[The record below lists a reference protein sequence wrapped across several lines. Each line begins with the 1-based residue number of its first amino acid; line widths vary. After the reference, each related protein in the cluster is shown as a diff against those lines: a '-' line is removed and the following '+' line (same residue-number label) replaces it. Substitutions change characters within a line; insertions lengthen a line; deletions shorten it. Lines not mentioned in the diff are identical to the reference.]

1 MAFGALYLILSA
13 PEARLS
19 AFTACASFSTV
30 LAPSN
35 TLLDSV
41 TFLDAASAR
50 LLTIA
55 AYLVAP
61 VGEEY

>member
-1 MAFGALYLILSA
+1 MAFGALYLLFSA

-19 AFTACASFSTV
+19 AFTACASFTTV

-41 TFLDAASAR
+41 TFLDATSTR
-50 LLTIA
+50 
-55 AYLVAP
+55 P
-61 VGEEY
+61 NRSWKH